1 MSSKNGLGS
10 EYVDWH
16 RLSTVEFASA
26 LEVYWIADR
35 FEGQPEMQRIIL
47 EHALDEYRHADI
59 FKGIAQKEKNV
70 LINSIN
76 IHGLIEWGGISSQN
90 IPANDLIK
98 TTASFVLGEK
108 RSEASLKN
116 LLTRVTEPSYR
127 EILHYILQ
135 DELRHTKGINNFL
148 RKQSA
153 WKVGFFTAITVI
165 FYKLK
170 VIQNSQHLKN
180 LSDRSFRFLIM
191 ILMKFPIEKFY
202 QFPDPTGITLQ
213 ESLKDARR
221 MA

>member
-1 MSSKNGLGS
+1 MSSKNGRGS

-47 EHALDEYRHADI
+47 EHALDEYRHADM
-59 FKGIAQKEKNV
+59 FKGIAQKENHTQF
-70 LINSIN
+70 NSIN
-76 IHGLIEWGGISSQN
+76 IHELIEWGGISSQN
-90 IPANDLIK
+90 IPLNDLIK
-98 TTASFVLGEK
+98 TTTSFVLGEK

-116 LLTRVTEPSYR
+116 LLTRVKDPLYR
-127 EILHYILQ
+127 EILQSILQ
-135 DELRHTKGINNFL
+135 DELRHTIGINHFL
-148 RKQSA
+148 KKKSV
-153 WKVGFFTAITVI
+153 WKVGFFTAIIVI

-170 VIQNSQHLKN
+170 VIQNSHHLKN
-180 LSDRSFRFLIM
+180 LTDRSFRFLIK
-191 ILMKFPIEKFY
+191 ILMKFPIEKFF
-202 QFPDPTGITLQ
+202 QFPDSAGKTLQ